1 MENSNKKKR
10 VLKNTFDLL
19 EDLLGMIFRCFAATG
34 HLFCFPFGTDNK
46 HTPHFLETILVYFQT
61 STGII
66 QKQT

>member
-10 VLKNTFDLL
+10 VLKNTLDLL

-46 HTPHFLETILVYFQT
+46 HTPT
-61 STGII
+61 S
-66 QKQT
+66 